1 MFVDTELN
9 QELASARNVLSQL
22 NNLLGHILDA
32 SDSLSQGQAS
42 LRSEWILQRG
52 RAVALLAEINH
63 SHQRIVVRLT
73 SLNLYD
79 HWSCTKYTSTTRH
92 E

>member
-32 SDSLSQGQAS
+32 SDSLSQAS

-52 RAVALLAEINH
+52 RSVALLAEINH

-79 HWSCTKYTSTTRH
+79 HWSCTKYTSTTQH